1 MNTRTYDVIPKT
13 GILETA
19 QSTTL
24 IGSNSEIVAQLL
36 RDLPRNE
43 HNALRDYYA
52 GDRAEQ
58 QICARYSILPEA
70 FQKLK
75 STLRAQFTDLR
86 SSQPRKPVKSASD
99 TGKATLRPSA

>member
-1 MNTRTYDVIPKT
+1 MIPKT

-43 HNALRDYYA
+43 HNALCDYYA
-52 GDRAEQ
+52 GARDEQ
-58 QICARYSILPEA
+58 QICASYSIPPEA

-75 STLRAQFTDLR
+75 STLRTQFTNLR
-86 SSQPRKPVKSASD
+86 RSQARRTAQSAGSA
-99 TGKATLRPSA
+99 GKATLRRIA